1 MARRVTVG
9 IYSFFLYYL
18 RLPAIFKEGCGQT
31 GPRRDP
37 HGSFLRGE
45 GSFSYHAEG
54 REESHISKDLRNFN
68 PGRMKNRGRD

>member
-1 MARRVTVG
+1 LGFIHFFFIISDCRPYSKKDVARLDIGG
-9 IYSFFLYYL
+9 ILMEVFLW
-18 RLPAIFKEGCGQT
+18 
-31 GPRRDP
+31 
-37 HGSFLRGE
+37 GE